1 MFFLVSL
8 IYKMS
13 VNVNSIEKF
22 LKSKYLVYVIGIC
35 VISYLLYRYNERST
49 NYLDTMNDDNM
60 LAGKVSSLI
69 SGAPPTGHTDNSEE
83 YMRVDGGKDT
93 AQGLSSSYS
102 AEGALKAEQLLPK
115 DNNTQFSQLNPQG
128 KGPLGGISLLSAGHH
143 LGIDTKGSTM
153 RNSNLQVRSEPVIP
167 IAEVSPWGNSTIEP
181 NVTRPTLEIGNSATC
196 M

>member
-22 LKSKYLVYVIGIC
+22 LKSKYLVYVVGIC
-35 VISYLLYRYNERST
+35 VISYLIYRYNERST
-49 NYLDTMNDDNM
+49 NYLDTMNNDSM
-60 LAGKVSSLI
+60 LTDKVSSL
-69 SGAPPTGHTDNSEE
+69 PTGTPAGHTNNSEE
-83 YMRVDGGKDT
+83 FMRVDGGKDT

-153 RNSNLQVRSEPVIP
+153 RNSNLQVRSEPTIP
-167 IAEVSPWGNSTIEP
+167 QIVVSPWGNTTIEP